1 MAIIVAVFWNPFL
14 SPEVGTESRFLI
26 FFFFFSRLYGH
37 KPATCLLTSVILD
50 FWNVIVRSSNG
61 CTRTSAPPMHTW
73 RPWRSS
79 TQPRWI
85 LRKARVALNHAKRG
99 KKPGHSL
106 RVQVSFAGMRNAAFH
121 SKVWNSTFHSK
132 VSATLRQ
139 LKSLH
144 AQNSMVGCLWTRS
157 C

>member
-1 MAIIVAVFWNPFL
+1 MAGFWNPFL
-14 SPEVGTESRFLI
+14 SPEVGTESRFL
-26 FFFFFSRLYGH
+26 FFFFFSWLYRH
-37 KPATCLLTSVILD
+37 KLATCLLTSVILD
-50 FWNVIVRSSNG
+50 FWNVIVRRSNG
-61 CTRTSAPPMHTW
+61 CTWTSAPRPPMHTR
-73 RPWRSS
+73 RPWHSS
-79 TQPRWI
+79 TQPGWI
-85 LRKARVALNHAKRG
+85 LHKARVALNHAKRG
-99 KKPGHSL
+99 KKPGRSL

-121 SKVWNSTFHSK
+121 SKVWISTFHSK